1 MTRKRRMPDRTR
13 TLSQV
18 IGNLTSIRA
27 KDNDQG
33 KLLQKQV
40 QNEDLTTGLI
50 KTHTP
55 LPKMDEETAQRM
67 LVNLQPDVYKAVAL
81 TVPDALLRAM
91 EYAIPA
97 IDAVATND
105 ATNQHANAS
114 VFLPDG
120 TELLKNAPV
129 SHLLWLEKYLTEWRK
144 FISLLP
150 VLDPTKRWTEGDSGI
165 YRQSDPEVR
174 GSTAKKIIPLVLHE
188 GNQQHKP
195 QAQPIEDT
203 VATGHY
209 TSVGLSG
216 AVYPS
221 RKRELLD
228 RFDMVISA
236 TRDAAARANH
246 VPAVEVREGEE
257 LLKFLLA

>member
-1 MTRKRRMPDRTR
+1 MPARQR
-13 TLSQV
+13 TLAQV
-18 IGNLTSIRA
+18 IGSLTGIRQ

-50 KTHTP
+50 KTHAP
-55 LPKMDEETAQRM
+55 LPNMDEETAVRM

-81 TVPDALLRAM
+81 TVPAALQKAK

-97 IDAVATND
+97 MDEVATND
-105 ATNQHANAS
+105 ATNQHANADII
-114 VFLPDG
+114 LPDG
-120 TELLKNAPV
+120 TVLLKNASI
-129 SHLLWLEKYLTEWRK
+129 SHLLWLGKTYFPEWKK

-165 YRQSDPEVR
+165 YRQADPEVR

-188 GNQQHKP
+188 GNAQHKP

-209 TSVGLSG
+209 TSIGLSG
-216 AVYPS
+216 AIYPS

-228 RFDMVISA
+228 RFDMAINA
-236 TRDAAARANH
+236 TLDAAARANQTP
-246 VPAVEVREGEE
+246 VTEVREGEA
-257 LLKFLLA
+257 LLNFLLA